1 MEIRSGASADLR
13 AVLAD
18 DMGKW
23 GRLVQEKNI
32 RLAQ

>member
-1 MEIRSGASADLR
+1 MEVRSGAREDLR
-13 AVLAD
+13 AVLAA

-32 RLAQ
+32 RIAQ